1 MCTIPISICI
11 YMEGWKVGGR
21 RDGRRERMK
30 EKKKKRKYQYTV
42 ETPAILHCLSHVTLE
57 TPGGISIPTT

>member
-1 MCTIPISICI
+1 MCTIHISTCI
-11 YMEGWKVGGR
+11 YMEGWKVGGKKGWKE
-21 RDGRRERMK
+21 GRNE

-42 ETPAILHCLSHVTLE
+42 EIPAVLHCLPHVTLE